1 MQEYTNHSDTTFA
14 LRNISFRV
22 PGRTL
27 LHPLSLTFPAG
38 KVTGLI
44 GHNGSGKSTLLKMLG
59 RHQPPSEGEILL
71 DAQPLESWSS
81 KAFARKVAYLP
92 QQLPPAE
99 GMTVRELVAIGRY
112 PWHGALGRFGAADR
126 EKVEEAISLVGLKP
140 LAHRLVDSL
149 SGGERQRA
157 WIAML
162 VAQDSRCLLLDEP
175 TSALDIAHQVDV
187 LALVHRLSQERG
199 LTVIAVLHDINMA
212 ARYCDYLV
220 ALRGGEM
227 IAQGTPAE
235 IMRGET
241 LEMIYGI
248 PMGILMSG
256 LPLISRRR
264 LLTAM
269 ALSPLLWQMNTAHA
283 AAIDPNRIVAL
294 EWLPVELLL
303 ALGIVPYGVADT
315 INYRLWVSEPPLPDS
330 VIDVGLR
337 TEPNLELL
345 TEMKPSF
352 MVWSAGYG
360 PSPEMLA
367 RIAPG
372 RGFNFSDGKQPL
384 AMARKSLTEMA
395 DLLNLQR
402 AAETHLAQYEDFI
415 RSMKPRFV
423 KRGARPL
430 LLTTLIDPRH
440 MLVFG
445 PNSLFQE
452 ILDEYGIPNAWQGET
467 NFWGSTAV
475 SIDRLAAYKDVDVL
489 CFDHDNS
496 KDMDALMA
504 TPLWQAMPFVRAG
517 RFQRVPAVWFYGATL
532 SAMHFV
538 RILDNA
544 IGGKA

>member
-71 DAQPLESWSS
+71 DAQPLESWS
-81 KAFARKVAYLP
+81 
-92 QQLPPAE
+92 
-99 GMTVRELVAIGRY
+99 
-112 PWHGALGRFGAADR
+112 ALGRFGAADR

-248 PMGILMSG
+248 PMGILPHPAG
-256 LPLISRRR
+256 
-264 LLTAM
+264 
-269 ALSPLLWQMNTAHA
+269 A
-283 AAIDPNRIVAL
+283 A
-294 EWLPVELLL
+294 PV
-303 ALGIVPYGVADT
+303 
-315 INYRLWVSEPPLPDS
+315 
-330 VIDVGLR
+330 
-337 TEPNLELL
+337 
-345 TEMKPSF
+345 SF
-352 MVWSAGYG
+352 VY
-360 PSPEMLA
+360 
-367 RIAPG
+367 
-372 RGFNFSDGKQPL
+372 
-384 AMARKSLTEMA
+384 
-395 DLLNLQR
+395 
-402 AAETHLAQYEDFI
+402 
-415 RSMKPRFV
+415 
-423 KRGARPL
+423 
-430 LLTTLIDPRH
+430 
-440 MLVFG
+440 
-445 PNSLFQE
+445 
-452 ILDEYGIPNAWQGET
+452 
-467 NFWGSTAV
+467 
-475 SIDRLAAYKDVDVL
+475 
-489 CFDHDNS
+489 
-496 KDMDALMA
+496 
-504 TPLWQAMPFVRAG
+504 
-517 RFQRVPAVWFYGATL
+517 
-532 SAMHFV
+532 
-538 RILDNA
+538 
-544 IGGKA
+544 

>member
-1 MQEYTNHSDTTFA
+1 MQEQTPHAETTFA
-14 LRNISFRV
+14 LDRVTFRV

-27 LHPLSLTFPAG
+27 LHPLSLTFPSG

-59 RHQPPSEGEILL
+59 RHQPPSAGEVLL
-71 DAQPLESWSS
+71 DGQPLESWGS

-126 EKVEEAISLVGLKP
+126 EKVEEAIALVGLKP

-187 LALVHRLSQERG
+187 LALVHRLSQQRG

-227 IAQGTPAE
+227 IA
-235 IMRGET
+235 
-241 LEMIYGI
+241 
-248 PMGILMSG
+248 
-256 LPLISRRR
+256 
-264 LLTAM
+264 
-269 ALSPLLWQMNTAHA
+269 
-283 AAIDPNRIVAL
+283 
-294 EWLPVELLL
+294 LLL
-303 ALGIVPYGVADT
+303 ALGVTPYGVAD
-315 INYRLWVSEPPLPDS
+315 IPNYRLWVNEPALPDS

-345 TEMKPSF
+345 TQMKPSF
-352 MVWSAGYG
+352 IVWSAGYG
-360 PSPEMLA
+360 PSPEKLA

-372 RGFNFSDGKQPL
+372 RGFTFSDGKRPL
-384 AMARKSLTEMA
+384 AMAQRSLLEMA
-395 DLLNLQR
+395 DLLGKTQQAKR
-402 AAETHLAQYEDFI
+402 HLAEFDALMESL
-415 RSMKPRFV
+415 RPRFAG
-423 KRGARPL
+423 RGDRPL
-430 LLTTLIDPRH
+430 LMISLLDPRH
-440 MLVFG
+440 VLVFG
-445 PNSLFQE
+445 ENCLFQE
-452 ILDEYGIPNAWQGET
+452 VLDRFGIKNAWHGEAA
-467 NFWGSTAV
+467 FWGSV
-475 SIDRLAAYKDVDVL
+475 SVGIDRLAAFNEADVI
-489 CFDHDNS
+489 CFDHGNER
-496 KDMDALMA
+496 DMAQLLA

-532 SAMHFV
+532 SAMHFARV
-538 RILDNA
+538 LADA
-544 IGGKA
+544 QGSPA